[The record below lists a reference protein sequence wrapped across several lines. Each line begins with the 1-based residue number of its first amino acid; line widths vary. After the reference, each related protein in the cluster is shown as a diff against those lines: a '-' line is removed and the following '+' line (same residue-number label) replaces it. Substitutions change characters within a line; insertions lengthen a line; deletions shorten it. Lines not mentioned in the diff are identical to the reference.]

1 MNKFMYGEPVPFN
14 QNIVQYMVKTNQPE
28 FEIMMNIL
36 SMAKDQ
42 SIRSL
47 IQNFDDFKNLF
58 NI

>member
-1 MNKFMYGEPVPFN
+1 MYGEPVPFN